1 MTSRR
6 FVAIAALHGAAI
18 VLGIAASRA
27 AAQPPPATHSVN
39 LPALKAS
46 RVLVQKGA
54 VTVPVA
60 ATAATVQIA
69 PWQYVVA
76 RREGGVAKV
85 EPMTAGSP
93 DRPAWALP
101 LRLVTVNAEGVQLE
115 LVPIFET
122 GDGLMMRGAGS
133 AFTGA
138 LHVGVRNTVNPTGTE
153 TLDQAV
159 QILVTG
165 ALGQISPQAVSVTH
179 TNLPLVD
186 VTLEDPAP
194 QEPVQ
199 LLVRA
204 SFADEAFAIPV
215 PVRRPGL
222 LLRIS
227 PPSIQG
233 FGVDTAI
240 VSVRMEGVQDAAG
253 RSVSLTSTQGRLDP
267 APAVTLDAQ
276 GLASSTLRSEG
287 VGSATVTASANGVQP
302 QIETIAYVWPVGF
315 LVFSLLGGCAGA
327 FIKRG
332 TASGK
337 KSGGWFGW
345 LMVGALSGL
354 VVTVAGAI
362 GISLLPWTP
371 TATMSEALLFGVAAI
386 GAFLGAGAL
395 ITVPGANESVEP
407 QSRRRAPDE

>member
-1 MTSRR
+1 MKSRR
-6 FVAIAALHGAAI
+6 IVAVATLLAAAA
-18 VLGIAASRA
+18 VLGAAASRA
-27 AAQPPPATHSVN
+27 AAQPPPVTHSVN
-39 LPALKAS
+39 LAALKAS
-46 RVLVQKGA
+46 SVLVQKGA
-54 VTVPVA
+54 QTVPVA
-60 ATAATVQIA
+60 AAAATVQIA

-76 RREGGVAKV
+76 RREGGVARV

-101 LRLVTVNAEGVQLE
+101 LTLVTVNAEGVQLE
-115 LVPIFET
+115 LQPIVEA

-153 TLDQAV
+153 TLGQPV

-186 VTLEDPAP
+186 VALEDPAP

-204 SFADEAFAIPV
+204 SFVQEAFTIPV
-215 PVRRPGL
+215 PVRRPRL
-222 LLRIS
+222 VLEIS

-233 FGVDTAI
+233 FGVDTAV

-253 RSVSLTSTQGRLDP
+253 RSVSLASTQGRLDP

-276 GLASSTLRSEG
+276 GTASATLRSES
-287 VGSATVTASANGVQP
+287 VGPSTVTASAGGVQP
-302 QIETIAYVWPVGF
+302 QTGTVAYVWPVRF

-327 FIKRG
+327 FLKRG

-337 KSGGWFGW
+337 KSKGSWRW
-345 LMVGALSGL
+345 LAVGAVSGL
-354 VVTVAGAI
+354 VLAVATAI
-362 GISLLPWTP
+362 GINLLPWQP
-371 TATMSEALLFGVAAI
+371 TATMSEALVFGVAAL
-386 GAFLGAGAL
+386 GTFLGAGAL
-395 ITVPGANESVEP
+395 ITVPDN
-407 QSRRRAPDE
+407 